1 MPKHINYKKPVEN
14 LQSLGLINTLDLDV
28 EKMKEELKIK
38 KKFLNEN
45 LVTLDNASDRY
56 MEDTQQ
62 LQQNI
67 LSRINRLFDE
77 YIYRQFNKNKKC
89 KKEDGDSV
97 KLKLK
102 YISTIHKVKEKMT
115 ENPFNEIAVILTA
128 DISENVKKKPQNYRV

>member
-1 MPKHINYKKPVEN
+1 M
-14 LQSLGLINTLDLDV
+14 NTLDLDV

-67 LSRINRLFDE
+67 LSRISRLFDE
-77 YIYRQFNKNKKC
+77 YIYRQFNKTKNAKR
-89 KKEDGDSV
+89 
-97 KLKLK
+97 
-102 YISTIHKVKEKMT
+102 KMET
-115 ENPFNEIAVILTA
+115 PLN
-128 DISENVKKKPQNYRV
+128 